1 MTLDELKVYL
11 EKEFPVVEE
20 DGMLLVT
27 VTNVTGE
34 VMIFYVEEQD
44 GGFTITESSGAV
56 FGHCLSPEAVK
67 DFLERFGNF
76 LAA

>member
-1 MTLDELKVYL
+1 MTLDELKTYL

-34 VMIFYVEEQD
+34 AMIFYVEEQD
-44 GGFTITESSGAV
+44 GGFTITESAGTV

-67 DFLERFGNF
+67 NYLERCGTFP
-76 LAA
+76 AA